1 MAVTAEAVKALR
13 ERTGA
18 GMMECKKAL
27 VEANGDLEAAAE
39 AMRKSGLAKA
49 DKKAGRIAAE
59 GVIAVERSADG
70 LAVAVVEVNSETDFV
85 AREKDFLAF
94 AAAVAKARARVA
106 GRRTSTALLAVEAA
120 LRADGRGDAPRAH
133 RPHRREHRRAP
144 LRDRDRDRS
153 ARDLPA
159 RQPHRHRGGDRGRR
173 RRRSAT
179 TSPCTWRRSTRSSS
193 SAEDVPADQVEK
205 EREIF
210 IAQAATDPKLQGKP
224 KEVLVKAT
232 EGKLRKYLGE
242 ITLLGQ
248 PFVKD
253 DKQTVAQVLK
263 QANARVVRFV
273 RYEVGRRHRE
283 EAGELRRRSDGPGP
297 GRLNPPVRP
306 LQTPGTPRERGSL

>member
-59 GVIAVERSADG
+59 GVVAVERSADG
-70 LAVAVVEVNSETDFV
+70 KAVAVVEVNSETDFV
-85 AREKDFLAF
+85 AREKDFQAF
-94 AAAVAKARARVA
+94 AGAVAKAALEARPADLEALVATKLPSGQTIEETRRALIARIGENISV
-106 GRRTSTALLAVEAA
+106 RRFDIVTSNAPLATYLHGSRIGTIVVIE
-120 LRADGRGDAPRAH
+120 GGDAQLGH
-133 RPHRREHRRAP
+133 
-144 LRDRDRDRS
+144 
-153 ARDLPA
+153 DLAMHVAAINP
-159 RQPHRHRGGDRGRR
+159 QYL
-173 RRRSAT
+173 
-179 TSPCTWRRSTRSSS
+179 
-193 SAEDVPADQVEK
+193 SAEEVPADQVEK

-224 KEVLVKAT
+224 TEVLAKAS
-232 EGKLRKYLGE
+232 EGKLRKFLGE

-253 DKQTVAQVLK
+253 DKQSVAQVLK
-263 QANARVVRFV
+263 QANAKVLRFV
-273 RYEVGRRHRE
+273 RYEVG
-283 EAGELRRRSDGPGP
+283 AGIEKKQE
-297 GRLNPPVRP
+297 NFAAEVMAQVR
-306 LQTPGTPRERGSL
+306 GA